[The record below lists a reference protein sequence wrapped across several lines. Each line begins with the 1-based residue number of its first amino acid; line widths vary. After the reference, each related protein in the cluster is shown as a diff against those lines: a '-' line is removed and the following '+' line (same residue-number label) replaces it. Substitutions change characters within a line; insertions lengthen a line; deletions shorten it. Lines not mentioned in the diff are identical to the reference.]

1 MAYELTIKKTATFQN
16 PKLASLADEMGNAIM
31 VAGSLAERT
40 KILCARHL
48 STIDAEKL
56 YENDGFES
64 ALDFCKKV
72 MGMSQSNA
80 YAYMQVGR
88 AVNTGTVP
96 TTDKDG
102 NEFNFTQL
110 RRLCSVNDKKVL
122 YEAVNDG
129 TFNASQSD
137 KEMADVVEEVQPKKE
152 RKSPA
157 EKRYTWELVGDGEET
172 EDFSKTEIIALF
184 AEREYQYLGELKS
197 GDDIYLCAIDCAGYP
212 VMYRRG
218 TEVKKVVETK

>member
-16 PKLASLADEMGNAIM
+16 PKLATLTDEMSNAIM
-31 VAGSLAERT
+31 AVGALAEKT
-40 KILCARHL
+40 KRLCARHL

-64 ALDFCKKV
+64 SVDFCKEV

-96 TTDKDG
+96 TADKDG

-110 RRLCSVNDKKVL
+110 RRLCSVKDKKVL
-122 YEAVNDG
+122 DEAVKEG
-129 TFNASQSD
+129 TFNAEQSD

-152 RKSPA
+152 RKSLA
-157 EKRYTWELVGDGEET
+157 EKRYTWEIVGTDEET
-172 EDFSKTEIIALF
+172 VDMTKTDVIALF
-184 AEREYQYLGELKS
+184 AGMGYQYLGELKS
-197 GDDIYLCAIDCAGYP
+197 DDDVYLCSIGSDGFP

-218 TEVKKVVETK
+218 TEVKKVVESK